1 MTPEDIRREI
11 KTIQEAEFRAG
22 ATLMKIAVA
31 QMFSDAGDVDA
42 ARRVLAI
49 SLPNRITPAA

>member
-1 MTPEDIRREI
+1 
-11 KTIQEAEFRAG
+11 
-22 ATLMKIAVA
+22 MKIAVA